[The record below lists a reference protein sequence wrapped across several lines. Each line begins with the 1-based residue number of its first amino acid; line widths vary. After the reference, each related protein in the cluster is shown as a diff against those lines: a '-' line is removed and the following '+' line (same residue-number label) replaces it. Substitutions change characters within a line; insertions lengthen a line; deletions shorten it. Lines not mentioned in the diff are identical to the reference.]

1 MRFQSPWEKSAAC
14 AHQADLR
21 QANQMSKTS
30 SPYVLV
36 VYPLSHQF
44 REKVSHIVGSDM
56 RSVFLAELRN
66 LGIAGMLKY
75 LRRMDRS
82 SSIYIALEDKSSE
95 ALLPLLLVMIAFS
108 SARKVYLIQPD
119 GSVMEIGALRQASE
133 IASAMFSSIVGF
145 FTLLRCWCA
154 VTWLHHRP
162 QMPLVAPEDTKD
174 ILYINA
180 NLWFGVKAGG
190 SVGHIAGVVNAF
202 TDAGYKVDLVSA
214 NPQVMLRDGV
224 RQTVLPAPRSFGSPY
239 ELNYFRYNYQTI
251 KHIRHL
257 LSRRR
262 YRFLYQRMSVINYV
276 GVALSRL
283 FRIPLIL
290 EYNGSEIWAAKNWGR
305 PLRFSKLGLAVENI
319 CLRHA
324 HRVVVV
330 SRVLQDQLVERG
342 IDRDRIVCYPN
353 CVDPAHYSPELVSPK
368 TVAELRNRYEVATE
382 AVLIAFVGT
391 FGLWHGAPVL
401 AAAIKQ
407 LVDREEEWMEENKV
421 RFAMIGDGVRMKE
434 VRELIGAPE
443 YSKRVVFIGL
453 VPQADTVKYL
463 AAADILV
470 SPHIRNSDGTRFFGS
485 PTKLFEYMA
494 MAKGIVASD
503 LDQIGEVLSTG
514 IRVWEDTGDRDY
526 SNTSATA
533 VLTRPGDV
541 GDLIN
546 GLKLL
551 VEWPGLR
558 WQLGLNA
565 RAELLR
571 RYTWS
576 HHVAH
581 ILETL
586 CAETS
591 KEKAELAV
599 AEPIR

>member
-1 MRFQSPWEKSAAC
+1 
-14 AHQADLR
+14 
-21 QANQMSKTS
+21 
-30 SPYVLV
+30 
-36 VYPLSHQF
+36 
-44 REKVSHIVGSDM
+44 
-56 RSVFLAELRN
+56 
-66 LGIAGMLKY
+66 
-75 LRRMDRS
+75 
-82 SSIYIALEDKSSE
+82 
-95 ALLPLLLVMIAFS
+95 
-108 SARKVYLIQPD
+108 
-119 GSVMEIGALRQASE
+119 
-133 IASAMFSSIVGF
+133 
-145 FTLLRCWCA
+145 
-154 VTWLHHRP
+154 
-162 QMPLVAPEDTKD
+162 
-174 ILYINA
+174 
-180 NLWFGVKAGG
+180 
-190 SVGHIAGVVNAF
+190 
-202 TDAGYKVDLVSA
+202 
-214 NPQVMLRDGV
+214 
-224 RQTVLPAPRSFGSPY
+224 
-239 ELNYFRYNYQTI
+239 
-251 KHIRHL
+251 
-257 LSRRR
+257 
-262 YRFLYQRMSVINYV
+262 
-276 GVALSRL
+276 
-283 FRIPLIL
+283 
-290 EYNGSEIWAAKNWGR
+290 
-305 PLRFSKLGLAVENI
+305 
-319 CLRHA
+319 
-324 HRVVVV
+324 
-330 SRVLQDQLVERG
+330 
-342 IDRDRIVCYPN
+342 
-353 CVDPAHYSPELVSPK
+353 
-368 TVAELRNRYEVATE
+368 
-382 AVLIAFVGT
+382 
-391 FGLWHGAPVL
+391 
-401 AAAIKQ
+401 
-407 LVDREEEWMEENKV
+407 MEENKV